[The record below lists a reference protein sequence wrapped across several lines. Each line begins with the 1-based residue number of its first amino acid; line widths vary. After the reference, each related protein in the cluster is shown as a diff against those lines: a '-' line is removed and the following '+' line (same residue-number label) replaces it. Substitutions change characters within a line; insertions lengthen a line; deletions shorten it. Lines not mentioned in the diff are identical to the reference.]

1 MCTDVCVQLFTKM
14 GCDETEILEHTQEL
28 LKELGPEQA
37 EMEGEE
43 GEGEGEEERE
53 EDGLEDSDSELVG
66 GETENMEVS

>member
-1 MCTDVCVQLFTKM
+1 ME
-14 GCDETEILEHTQEL
+14 CDETEILEHTQEL

-37 EMEGEE
+37 EMEGE
-43 GEGEGEEERE
+43 GEGEEERK